1 MDTSKNE
8 LIIQAKETF
17 TALMETL
24 EAFTPDNFNQAPPLG
39 GWTAGQVAEHLLLSA
54 GVIEVI
60 AGRTEQPQRPT
71 AEMVESIA
79 AIFLDFT
86 TKLQSPDFIIP
97 APGVYDQQTQIGRL
111 KTAWAK
117 LKEGVRL
124 LDLNAVCLDFELPGM
139 GHLTRLEWVWFYV
152 FHTQR
157 HLQQFQRLLIPAPT
171 HHRLPLPGR

>member
-1 MDTSKNE
+1 MELNKNE
-8 LIIQAKETF
+8 LITQARQTY

-24 EAFTPDNFNQAPPLG
+24 EAFTPDNFNRVPPLG

-60 AGRTEQPQRPT
+60 AGRTEATQRPVN
-71 AEMVESIA
+71 EKVEPIA
-79 AIFLDFT
+79 VIFLDFT
-86 TKLQSPDFIIP
+86 TKLPSPDFIVP
-97 APGVYDQQTQIGRL
+97 AEKAYDQRVMIDRL
-111 KTAWAK
+111 KTVWTK

-124 LDLNAVCLDFELPGM
+124 LDLSALCMDFEMPGI
-139 GHLTRLEWVWFYV
+139 GHLTRLEWIWFYI

-157 HLQQFQRLLIPAPT
+157 HLRQLQRLLTPEPT